1 MRFRFDV
8 LVSLKDGL
16 LDPQGKAVQQA
27 LPVLGWENVTDV
39 RVGKYIDLVVDADDP
54 GVALDQVRDMADR
67 FLANPVI
74 EEVHIELRKEAAG

>member
-8 LVSLKDGL
+8 LVSLKEGL
-16 LDPQGKAVQQA
+16 LDPQGRAVQQA
-27 LPVLGWENVTDV
+27 LPVLGWDNVTDV
-39 RVGKYIDLVVDADDP
+39 RVGKYIDLVVDADDS

-74 EEVHIELRKEAAG
+74 EEVQIELRKEAPE